1 MDLME
6 TKEKNVNDELNKL
19 PYVSPAIIEKCE
31 ITADLQTNTLPDEP
45 PPPL

>member
-1 MDLME
+1 ME
-6 TKEKNVNDELNKL
+6 TKDTKLMDEMKKL

>member
-1 MDLME
+1 MD
-6 TKEKNVNDELNKL
+6 TKEIKPKDELNKL

-31 ITADLQTNTLPDEP
+31 ITVDLQTNALPDEP